1 MPKKVTTPWEIA
13 KPILEKMYLDGEVTD
28 AMPRGKVH
36 KIRTEFERV
45 PIGNFGANWLRMKK
59 TIGSMKQWATRDS
72 QYLEHD
78 KLLYPTDMTD
88 RWDGSLAQA

>member
-1 MPKKVTTPWEIA
+1 
-13 KPILEKMYLDGEVTD
+13 MYLDGEVTD

-59 TIGSMKQWATRDS
+59 TIGSMKQWATRDKVLLTWS
-72 QYLEHD
+72 VARKS
-78 KLLYPTDMTD
+78 KLQTVFNIV
-88 RWDGSLAQA
+88 SLNSVLLF